1 MGFRSLGISAD
12 LLEGLDHMNIKTPT
26 PIQKQAI
33 PSVLEGRD
41 LIACAQ
47 TGTGKT
53 AAGDQVAA
61 FQHGGDGLFLDR
73 G

>member
-1 MGFRSLGISAD
+1 MTFTELKLDAQLI
-12 LLEGLDHMNIKTPT
+12 EGLETMGIVNPT

-33 PSVLEGRD
+33 PLILEGND

-53 AAGDQVAA
+53 AA
-61 FQHGGDGLFLDR
+61 FLLP
-73 G
+73 